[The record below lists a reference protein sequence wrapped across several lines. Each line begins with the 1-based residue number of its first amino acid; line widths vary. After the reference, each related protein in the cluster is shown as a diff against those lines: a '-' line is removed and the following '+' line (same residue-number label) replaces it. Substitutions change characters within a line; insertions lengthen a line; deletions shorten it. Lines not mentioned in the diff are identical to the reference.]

1 MRPSDQDVY
10 DLLERVMAL
19 CLKIENEHE
28 TQRALSA
35 QEDES
40 VITGALKAGLVI
52 ALNSLVDDAISIRVD
67 ASDMS
72 RDIAGHSSM

>member
-10 DLLERVMAL
+10 DLLERVMAF
-19 CLKIENEHE
+19 CIAIENEH
-28 TQRALSA
+28 
-35 QEDES
+35 D
-40 VITGALKAGLVI
+40 ALKADVQEASETDIQFVLKGGAFCSI
-52 ALNSLVDDAISIRVD
+52 EKLVDDAISIRVD

>member
-10 DLLERVMAL
+10 DLLERVMAF
-19 CLKIENEHE
+19 CIAIENEH
-28 TQRALSA
+28 
-35 QEDES
+35 D
-40 VITGALKAGLVI
+40 ALKADVEEATAADTQFVI
-52 ALNSLVDDAISIRVD
+52 KGGAFFSIQKFVDDAISIRVD

>member
-40 VITGALKAGLVI
+40 VITGALKAGQVI

>member
-10 DLLERVMAL
+10 DLLERVMAF
-19 CLKIENEHE
+19 CIVIENEHDRVE
-28 TQRALSA
+28 A
-35 QEDES
+35 ES
-40 VITGALKAGLVI
+40 HRFTEEENAAIKK
-52 ALNSLVDDAISIRVD
+52 LVDDAISIRID

>member
-10 DLLERVMAL
+10 DLLERVMAF
-19 CLKIENEHE
+19 CIVIENEHDRVE
-28 TQRALSA
+28 A
-35 QEDES
+35 ES
-40 VITGALKAGLVI
+40 HRFTEEENAAIKK
-52 ALNSLVDDAISIRVD
+52 LVDDAISIRVD

>member
-10 DLLERVMAL
+10 DLLERVMAF
-19 CLKIENEHE
+19 CIVIENEHDRVE
-28 TQRALSA
+28 ADA
-35 QEDES
+35 QEENAA
-40 VITGALKAGLVI
+40 IKK
-52 ALNSLVDDAISIRVD
+52 LVDDAISIRVD

>member
-10 DLLERVMAL
+10 DLLERVMAF
-19 CLKIENEHE
+19 CIAIENEHDRVE
-28 TQRALSA
+28 ADA
-35 QEDES
+35 QEENPA
-40 VITGALKAGLVI
+40 IK
-52 ALNSLVDDAISIRVD
+52 SLVDDAISIRVD